1 MVALEPLPVME
12 RKVRRESCTLPGHLS
27 KLALIK
33 VDSVMVDLFCPL
45 GRLSW
50 PRLMSI
56 AKLLGPGY
64 TQLDHEGVPG
74 KNGILMVSWLLVPGL

>member
-1 MVALEPLPVME
+1 MME

-27 KLALIK
+27 KPALIK

-45 GRLSW
+45 AVDSRG
-50 PRLMSI
+50 PDI
-56 AKLLGPGY
+56 AKLPGPGY